1 MAKRIWGYSLHK
13 RSLIWIDNR
22 TEWDRAIALEIVLN
36 LTDSSSITALD
47 CGIDV
52 HLAQDAKHASTI
64 AQAYDHSLIF
74 PIGWITCLLGD
85 FIIQYSK
92 LEDPND
98 WRKLEYII
106 FKVPPT
112 NNLDQINN
120 LNIKT
125 SRDRCCYYAT
135 NTENVHK
142 LRSYDFKE
150 IVMPCS
156 GLMPWVYASQSIRP
170 LEHKRFL
177 FFDSSPLSVSVYKDM
192 CATWDGR
199 DYPTWLRSYVGSD
212 IFNQALFRQL
222 KNIDDYWIQV
232 QEQVHE
238 ACGYT
243 FWEVW
248 QSSLSGRYTP
258 IIIHGDIM
266 DTSILTRLKVA
277 NRRDTLVSFSNII
290 DYVPSAFLNSKE
302 DMRTREIKLN
312 KYLEDKLPLV
322 QIIQADKKRSTV
334 TDTMFP
340 WRQ

>member
-1 MAKRIWGYSLHK
+1 MAKRIWGDSLHK

-22 TEWDRAIALEIVLN
+22 TEWDRAIALEIALN
-36 LTDSSSITALD
+36 LTDSSSVTAQD
-47 CGIDV
+47 CGIAV
-52 HLAQDAKHASTI
+52 HLATDASHASSI
-64 AQAYDHSLIF
+64 AEAYDHSLIF
-74 PIGWITCLLGD
+74 PIGWVTCLWGD

-98 WRKLEYII
+98 WRKLEHVI
-106 FKVPPT
+106 FKIPPT

-135 NTENVHK
+135 NTEDIHK
-142 LRSYDFKE
+142 LKSYDFKE

-170 LEHKRFL
+170 LESKRFL

-199 DYPTWLRSYVGSD
+199 DYPTWLRSYAGSNH
-212 IFNQALFRQL
+212 FNTAFFRQI
-222 KNIDDYWIQV
+222 KNIDTYWLQV
-232 QEQVHE
+232 QTQVHE
-238 ACGYT
+238 ACGYD

-248 QSSLSGRYTP
+248 QQSLRGKYTP
-258 IIIHGDIM
+258 IAIHGDLM
-266 DTSILTRLKVA
+266 DTSILTRLEVA
-277 NRRDTLVSFSNII
+277 NRPDTLMSFSNIM
-290 DYVPSAFLNSKE
+290 DYVPATYLNSYA
-302 DMRTREIKLN
+302 DMRNRENNLN
-312 KYLEDKLPLV
+312 KYLEDNLPLV
-322 QIIQADKKRSTV
+322 QIIQADRKRSTANSV
-334 TDTMFP
+334 FP